1 MLLWIGFA
9 VAAAAAVAGWIA
21 ATRAGVRSALLQT
34 ALDAAELELARQG
47 AAIGQA
53 TREKEH
59 AEREKALA
67 EGKLEAQKSALD
79 TAQRAMGN
87 TFQALAANA
96 LRENNTSF
104 LTLAQQ
110 ELGKQQQA
118 SAKNLESKEEAIK
131 TLLGPVGKA
140 LESLQKATHDLEV
153 KREGAY
159 QAVFGAVR
167 GVAEVSDRLGAG
179 TRQLIEALRKPQVRG
194 NWGQEQLER
203 CVEFAG
209 MVEHVS
215 FDKEVSIR
223 DGDLSQRPDCIVYLP
238 NRRTI
243 VIDVKTPL
251 EALLNATSC
260 EVESERAAWLLTHAR
275 NVKQH
280 LDGLSSKSYWK
291 QFSDSP
297 EFVVCFLPS
306 EAAFSAA
313 LEQDGTLI
321 EYGSR
326 ANVILA
332 TPTTLIALL
341 KAVGYGWQQMEITRN
356 AVAIREAA
364 QRLYEK
370 LATSQDYFSKMGSAL
385 GSAVKHYNSLIGCV
399 EGPRSVFSQA
409 RKLHELGIGQ
419 ENLVEMPVL
428 ESVTRDLKADD
439 WQSED
444 TAKISNM
451 AAATGA
457 PGDSD
462 VNSLPEA

>member
-1 MLLWIGFA
+1 MSPWIGTA
-9 VAAAAAVAGWIA
+9 VAAILAVVGWVIA
-21 ATRAGVRSALLQT
+21 VRNRIRSAEFKKGLET
-34 ALDAAELELARQG
+34 AQQDLVQKG
-47 AAIGQA
+47 AALERA
-53 TREKEH
+53 VREKEQ
-59 AEREKALA
+59 AERDKAFA
-67 EGKLEAQKSALD
+67 EGTLAAEKSALER
-79 TAQRAMGN
+79 TQSALVG
-87 TFQALAANA
+87 TFGDLAAKA
-96 LRENNTSF
+96 LKENNASF

-110 ELGKQQQA
+110 ELGKQQVAA
-118 SAKNLESKEEAIK
+118 STNLETKERAIE
-131 TLLGPVGKA
+131 TLLKPVGQA
-140 LESLQKATHDLEV
+140 LEKLQATTHDLET

-159 QAVFGAVR
+159 QAVLGAVTN
-167 GVAEVSDRLGAG
+167 VVDVSNRLGVG
-179 TRQLIEALRKPQVRG
+179 TRQLMEALRKPQVRG

-203 CVEFAG
+203 CIEFAG

-215 FDKEVSIR
+215 FDNEVAVRDGEVS
-223 DGDLSQRPDCIVYLP
+223 LRPDCVIHLP
-238 NRRTI
+238 NQRTI

-251 EALLNATSC
+251 EALLNATTC
-260 EVESERAAWLLTHAR
+260 EIESERAAWLITHAR
-275 NVKQH
+275 NVRKH
-280 LDGLSSKSYWK
+280 LDDLSSKSYWK

-313 LEQDGTLI
+313 LDQDGTLI

-370 LATSQDYFSKMGSAL
+370 LSTAQEYFTKMGTAL
-385 GSAVKHYNSLIGCV
+385 GNAVKHYNSLIGCV

-419 ENLVEMPVL
+419 ENLIEMPVL

-439 WQSED
+439 WQPTSSGMMTE
-444 TAKISNM
+444 M
-451 AAATGA
+451 AAV
-457 PGDSD
+457 GD
-462 VNSLPEA
+462 VTEPRAE